1 MQLGIRSKL
10 VLAAAALIAVSGAV
24 GNSLIESELRAI
36 AEEHTDRDL
45 ATEAELLALHLGGVT
60 LARDAATDAL
70 ADTLGK
76 TAQARVT
83 IALTDGSIAGDSALT
98 AEEIDALGAADDAG
112 RPEIGRALSG
122 HPAESERAS
131 PLAAGRMRYLATPIR
146 SGGLVRGAVRLGVPA
161 DASGAD
167 VSRLRERLAL
177 AATVALI
184 AAIGLAM
191 IAARLVS
198 QGVGTLAIAA
208 RRLAS
213 GDLEARARPDGEDE
227 LAQLGRSIDDLAEG
241 LRSTLREL
249 VEERDLLSGIL
260 DNLGEGVLLLDREG
274 RIALVN
280 PALREM
286 LLLARDDV
294 GKHLLEVVRH
304 AQLADLLE
312 AAKRGR
318 AQGEIEVEGLKPRRV
333 LVRAEALDRELGGT
347 FVVFYDV
354 TDLRRLETLRRDFVA
369 NASHELRTPVTSIR
383 SATETLQVVGGG
395 DAATL
400 DKFLGIV
407 ARNAERLQR
416 LLEDLLDLSRI
427 ESREL
432 ELHKEEVG
440 LKGAAER
447 AASLL
452 SDRAARAKTKL
463 VVDVRDDAPPAWVDA
478 RALEQILEN
487 LLDNAV
493 KYCPGAI
500 VRVTAEPDAPPTG
513 SGGVRLEIADAG
525 PGIEAR
531 HLDRLFE
538 RFYRVDAGRSRQL
551 GGTGLGLAI
560 VKHLVEAMDGSI
572 EVESEIGAGTTFRI
586 RFPVHGDLTPTPMP
600 ASAPRV
606 EHARGARTP

>member
-10 VLAAAALIAVSGAV
+10 VLAAAVLIAVSGAV
-24 GNSLIESELRAI
+24 GNAIIDSELRAI
-36 AEEHTDRDL
+36 ADEHLDRELAQRTELAALDL
-45 ATEAELLALHLGGVT
+45 ARSPLAS
-60 LARDAATDAL
+60 DASTDAL
-70 ADTLGK
+70 ADALGE
-76 TAQARVT
+76 AAHARVT
-83 IALTDGSIAGDSALT
+83 VVGLDGAIIGDSALSID
-98 AEEIDALGAADDAG
+98 EIAALGSADDGG
-112 RPEIGRALSG
+112 RPEIRRALEG
-122 HPAESERAS
+122 RRAEAERVS
-131 PLAAGRMRYLATPIR
+131 PVAPGRVHYLAAPIIR
-146 SGGLVRGAVRLGVPA
+146 DGAVVGAVRLGVAA
-161 DASGAD
+161 DASASD
-167 VSRLRERLAL
+167 RARLRRKLAGAAVIALVAAVALAL
-177 AATVALI
+177 V
-184 AAIGLAM
+184 
-191 IAARLVS
+191 AARLVS

-249 VEERDLLSGIL
+249 VDERDLLSGIL
-260 DNLGEGVLLLDREG
+260 ENLGEGVLLLDRDG

-318 AQGEIEVEGLKPRRV
+318 AQAEIEVEGLKPRRV

-369 NASHELRTPVTSIR
+369 NASHELRTPVTCIR

-395 DAATL
+395 DPATL
-400 DKFLGIV
+400 EKFLGIV

-432 ELHKEEVG
+432 ELHREEVG
-440 LKGAAER
+440 LRTAAER
-447 AASLL
+447 AVSLL
-452 SDRAARAKTKL
+452 SDRAARARTTV
-463 VVDVRDDAPPAWVDA
+463 VVDIGDDAPPAWVDA
-478 RALEQILEN
+478 RALEQVFEN
-487 LLDNAV
+487 LLDNAI
-493 KYCPGAI
+493 KYCPGAT
-500 VRVTAEPDAPPTG
+500 VRVSAKAEGT
-513 SGGVRLEIADAG
+513 SVRLDIADRGA
-525 PGIEAR
+525 GIEAR

-560 VKHLVEAMDGSI
+560 VKHLVEAMDGTI
-572 EVESEIGAGTTFRI
+572 EVESRIGLGTTFRM
-586 RFPVHGDLTPTPMP
+586 RFPTPHDELSPTPMP
-600 ASAPRV
+600 ASASDESAHSEGRP
-606 EHARGARTP
+606 

>member
-1 MQLGIRSKL
+1 MKLGIRSKL
-10 VLAAAALIAVSGAV
+10 VLAAVALIAVSGVV
-24 GNSLIESELRAI
+24 GNALLESELRSI
-36 AEEHTDRDL
+36 ANGRVADDL
-45 ATEAELLALHLGGVT
+45 ARQAELCAIDVSRAP
-60 LARDAATDAL
+60 LARGVATDAI
-70 ADTLGK
+70 ADALGE
-76 TAQARVT
+76 AARARVT
-83 IALTDGSIAGDSALT
+83 IALADGSIAGDSALSLD
-98 AEEIDALGAADDAG
+98 EIEALGAADDGG
-112 RPEIGRALSG
+112 RPEIRRALEG
-122 HPAESERAS
+122 LRAESERAS
-131 PLAAGRMRYLATPIR
+131 SVSSGRIRYLAVPVLK
-146 SGGLVRGAVRLGVPA
+146 GDVVVGAVRLGVPA
-161 DASGAD
+161 DAASAD
-167 VSRLRERLAL
+167 VARLRGALAL
-177 AATVALI
+177 AAAVALL
-184 AAIGLAM
+184 AAVGLAL

-198 QGVGTLAIAA
+198 QGVGSLAIAA

-227 LAQLGRSIDDLAEG
+227 LAQLGRSIDDLAAG
-241 LRSTLREL
+241 LRTTLREL

-260 DNLGEGVLLLDREG
+260 DNLGEGVLLLDRDG

-318 AQGEIEVEGLKPRRV
+318 AQAEIEVEGLKPRRV

-395 DAATL
+395 DPGTL
-400 DKFLGIV
+400 EKFLGIV

-432 ELHKEEVG
+432 ELHREEVD
-440 LKGAAER
+440 LRHAAER

-452 SDRAARAKTKL
+452 SDRAARAKTS
-463 VVDVRDDAPPAWVDA
+463 VIVDVSDDAPPAWVDA
-478 RALEQILEN
+478 RALEQVLEN
-487 LLDNAV
+487 LLDNAI
-493 KYCPGAI
+493 KYCPGA
-500 VRVTAEPDAPPTG
+500 VVKVSAEAEG
-513 SGGVRLEIADAG
+513 ASVRLEIADRG

-572 EVESEIGAGTTFRI
+572 EVESTIGVGTTFRM
-586 RFPVHGDLTPTPMP
+586 RFPIHETDLSSTPLP
-600 ASAPRV
+600 ASSPREDSV
-606 EHARGARTP
+606 RGVLGP

>member
-1 MQLGIRSKL
+1 MRFGALGIRSKL
-10 VLAAAALIAVSGAV
+10 VLAAAALIAASGAI
-24 GNSLIESELRAI
+24 GNALIEARLRAI
-36 AEEHTDRDL
+36 AAEHVDEDLGVRTDLVASRV
-45 ATEAELLALHLGGVT
+45 AAAP

-70 ADTLGK
+70 ADALG
-76 TAQARVT
+76 AASGARVT
-83 IALTDGSIAGDSALT
+83 IALLDGSIAGDSALSLD
-98 AEEIDALGAADDAG
+98 EIAALGATDDGG
-112 RPEIGRALSG
+112 RPEIRRALEG
-122 HPAESERAS
+122 RRAESERDS
-131 PLAAGRMRYLATPIR
+131 PVAPGRVRYMAAPVTDAGA
-146 SGGLVRGAVRLGVPA
+146 VRGAVRLGVAA
-161 DASGAD
+161 DGAAGD
-167 VSRLRERLAL
+167 VARLREALAIAAGVALFAAALLAL
-177 AATVALI
+177 L
-184 AAIGLAM
+184 
-191 IAARLVS
+191 AARLVS
-198 QGVGTLAIAA
+198 QGVGSLAIAA

-227 LAQLGRSIDDLAEG
+227 LAQLGRSIDDLAAG

-395 DAATL
+395 DVATL

-432 ELHKEEVG
+432 ELHREEVG
-440 LKGAAER
+440 LRVAAER
-447 AASLL
+447 AVALL
-452 SDRAARAKTKL
+452 SDRAARAKTT
-463 VVDVRDDAPPAWVDA
+463 VVVAIGEDAPPAWVDA
-478 RALEQILEN
+478 RALEQVLEN
-487 LLDNAV
+487 LLDNAI
-493 KYCPGAI
+493 KYCPGAR
-500 VRVTAEPDAPPTG
+500 VRVTAEAEGT
-513 SGGVRLEIADAG
+513 SVRLEIADEG

-560 VKHLVEAMDGSI
+560 VKHLVEAMDGTI
-572 EVESEIGAGTTFRI
+572 EVESEIGMGTTFRI
-586 RFPVHGDLTPTPMP
+586 RFPVHEGDLTPTPSP
-600 ASAPRV
+600 IS
-606 EHARGARTP
+606 ARGDGVAPPARSA